1 MSRQEST
8 RLVPLEGNMTL
19 EIINELYNPLI
30 DRREIQGRLH
40 HQGMGTP
47 KIPDLRVAIAKALGV
62 DFKLLFIRKLVTETG
77 LNTSK
82 ILIHIYK
89 TVSDA
94 NEYEPKHVK
103 EKNKTLAEEIEEAEK
118 EEKKKK
124 KGEKK

>member
-1 MSRQEST
+1 MSRQEAT
-8 RLVPLEGNMTL
+8 RLVLLEGNLTL

-30 DRREIQGRLH
+30 NRREIQGRLH
-40 HQGMGTP
+40 HPGMGTP

-82 ILIHIYK
+82 ILVHIYK

-94 NEYEPKHVK
+94 TEYEPKHVK

-118 EEKKKK
+118 EEQKK
-124 KGEKK
+124 KGS